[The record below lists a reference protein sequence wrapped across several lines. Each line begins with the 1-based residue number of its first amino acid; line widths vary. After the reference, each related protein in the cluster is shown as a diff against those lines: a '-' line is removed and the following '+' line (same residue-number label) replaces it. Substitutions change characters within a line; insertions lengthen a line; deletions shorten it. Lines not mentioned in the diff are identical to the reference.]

1 MTLILK
7 IPQYSCAW
15 HFGLLWLDDT
25 MCGYKRSSTSKVSS
39 GQTFI
44 EIMNLFV
51 ILILKQQSIYH
62 KALKIV
68 TKYHQIGSPQD
79 I

>member
-1 MTLILK
+1 MHGALAF
-7 IPQYSCAW
+7 CG
-15 HFGLLWLDDT
+15 FDDT

-51 ILILKQQSIYH
+51 TLSLKQQSIYD

-68 TKYHQIGSPQD
+68 TKYDQISSPQE